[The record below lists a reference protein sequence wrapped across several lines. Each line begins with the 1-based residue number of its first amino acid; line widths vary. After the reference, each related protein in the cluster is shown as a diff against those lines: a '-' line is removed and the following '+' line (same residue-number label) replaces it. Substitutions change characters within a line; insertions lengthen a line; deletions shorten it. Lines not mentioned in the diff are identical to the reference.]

1 MSITYNWVVTSM
13 STLQISPTETDYVV
27 TANYSVIGVDG
38 TFTSSIQDT
47 ATFAVADRDP
57 NYIPYADLTNDIVI
71 GWIQTGLGE
80 DSIANI
86 EYCIADQIAMQINPP
101 VTPEPTP
108 LPWSIEA

>member
-38 TFTSSIQDT
+38 TYTSSIQDT
-47 ATFAVADRDP
+47 ATFSVEDRDP
-57 NYIPYADLTNDIVI
+57 NYIPYQDLTNDIVI
-71 GWIQTGLGE
+71 GWIQTGLGA

-86 EYCIADQIAMQINPP
+86 EYCIADQIEMQINPP

-108 LPWSIEA
+108 LPWVTP

>member
-38 TFTSSIQDT
+38 TYTSSIQDT
-47 ATFAVADRDP
+47 ATFSVEDRDP

-71 GWIQTGLGE
+71 GWIQTELGP

-86 EYCIADQIAMQINPP
+86 EYCIADQIEMQINPP

-108 LPWSIEA
+108 LPWVTP

>member
-38 TFTSSIQDT
+38 TYTSSIQDT
-47 ATFAVADRDP
+47 ATFSVEDRDP
-57 NYIPYADLTNDIVI
+57 NYIHYADLTNDIVI
-71 GWIQTGLGE
+71 GWIQTGLGP

-86 EYCIADQIAMQINPP
+86 EYCIADQIEMQINPP

-108 LPWSIEA
+108 LPWVTP